1 MTRVGAVVPSS
12 NTTAEP
18 EFRHALPETCT
29 VHGARMPLEDVTATE
44 LDAMADDADRAAA
57 LLSDASVDGVVY
69 ACTTGSLL
77 HGSGFDAQL
86 ETRLSEAAD
95 APAVA
100 TALSVVRALD
110 ALDADRI
117 AVATPYTEE
126 LNELEREYLT
136 ENGFEVVSLD
146 GRKIVEN
153 TEIGELDAS
162 DAERQGRDVLSDAPD
177 ADALFLSCTNYRS
190 VPALA
195 SLEAAFD
202 VPVLSSNAAAIWDLC
217 GRLGVQPDLDIRL
230 ADRAPEGSA

>member
-1 MTRVGAVVPSS
+1 MSRVGIVVPSS

-29 VHGARMPLEDVTATE
+29 VHAARMPLEDVTATE
-44 LDAMADDADRAAA
+44 LDAMADDADRAAS
-57 LLSDASVDGVVY
+57 LLSDASVDGVAY

-86 ETRLSEAAD
+86 ESRLSEAAA

-110 ALDADRI
+110 ALNVDRV
-117 AVATPYTEE
+117 AVATPYAAE

-136 ENGFEVVSLD
+136 GNGFEVVSLD
-146 GRKIVEN
+146 GRDIVEN
-153 TEIGELDAS
+153 TAIGKLSPS
-162 DAERQGRDVLSDAPD
+162 DAKQQGRDVLSDAPD
-177 ADALFLSCTNYRS
+177 ADALFLSCTNYWS
-190 VPALA
+190 VSALA

-202 VPVLSSNAAAIWDLC
+202 VPAVSSNAATIWDLC

-230 ADRAPEGSA
+230 ADREPVDDA

>member
-1 MTRVGAVVPSS
+1 VSRIGIVVPSS

-18 EFRHALPETCT
+18 EFRRALPGEAT
-29 VHGARMPLEDVTATE
+29 VHAARMPLEDVTADE
-44 LDAMADDADRAAA
+44 LDAMADNAERAAS
-57 LLSDASVDGVVY
+57 LLSHASVDGLVY

-86 ETRLSEAAD
+86 ESRLSAA
-95 APAVA
+95 AAVPAVA

-110 ALDADRI
+110 ALNVHRV
-117 AVATPYTEE
+117 AVATPYAEE

-146 GRKIVEN
+146 GRGIVEN
-153 TEIGELDAS
+153 TAIGALSAS
-162 DAERQGRDVLSDAPD
+162 DAAHQARTVLSDAPD
-177 ADALFLSCTNYRS
+177 ADALFLSCTNYQS

-202 VPVLSSNAAAIWDLC
+202 VPVVSSNAAAIWDLC
-217 GRLGVQPDLDIRL
+217 GRVGVQPELDIRL
-230 ADRAPEGSA
+230 LDRAPPDGA

>member
-18 EFRHALPETCT
+18 EFRHALPEACT
-29 VHGARMPLEDVTATE
+29 LHGARMPLEDVTATE
-44 LDAMADDADRAAA
+44 LDAMADDADRAAS

-86 ETRLSEAAD
+86 ESRLSEAAD

-110 ALDADRI
+110 ALNADRV
-117 AVATPYTEE
+117 AVATPYAEE
-126 LNELEREYLT
+126 LNELEREYLA

-146 GRKIVEN
+146 GRGIVEN
-153 TEIGELDAS
+153 TAIGELDAS
-162 DAERQGRDVLSDAPD
+162 DAERQGRAVLSDAPD
-177 ADALFLSCTNYRS
+177 ADALFLSCTNYRA
-190 VPALA
+190 VPALS

-202 VPVLSSNAAAIWDLC
+202 VPVFSSNAAAIWDLC
-217 GRLGVQPDLDIRL
+217 GRLGVRPNLDIRL
-230 ADRAPEGSA
+230 ADRAPADGV